1 MGTAR
6 NPDFTDDDI
15 LLDRVRLVD
24 DILFVNRGKR
34 KFVASTLSPTPEG
47 IDEALAVL
55 AERDAISES
64 EAWRERHLSG
74 LRERLG
80 PDPLDDGLLLGDL
93 SPALPTGRGLARS
106 RRSRRRR
113 RVGRA

>member
-55 AERDAISES
+55 ARARRD
-64 EAWRERHLSG
+64 L
-74 LRERLG
+74 LRARRGASVTCPVCGSALVPIRSTMVYCSATCRQRCL
-80 PDPLDDGLLLGDL
+80 PDEG
-93 SPALPTGRGLARS
+93 
-106 RRSRRRR
+106 
-113 RVGRA
+113 